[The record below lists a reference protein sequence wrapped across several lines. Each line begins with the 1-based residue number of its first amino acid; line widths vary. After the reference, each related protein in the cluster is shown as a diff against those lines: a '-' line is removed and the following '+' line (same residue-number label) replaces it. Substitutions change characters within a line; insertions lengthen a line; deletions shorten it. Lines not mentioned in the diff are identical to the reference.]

1 MLASSFCLF
10 GASLWPIV
18 LSMISTVADNFPL
31 TRKPKYGVAAFD
43 FDGTLTSQHTM
54 YRFLVQTHG
63 WYRFVRTML
72 MSGIHVHSR
81 DELKVATVGALFKGM
96 PVTRFAE
103 LGEQYATKIH
113 DVLRPEMLEQL
124 KWHHEQGHA
133 TVIISA
139 ALGVYL
145 RPLGQRLG
153 VHGVVGVEL
162 SANSHGV
169 LDGRVDGGINIRGP
183 EKLVRLRAWTA
194 EQFGDEAELELWAY
208 GDSSGDRELLLAAD
222 HPTWIKS

>member
-1 MLASSFCLF
+1 
-10 GASLWPIV
+10 
-18 LSMISTVADNFPL
+18 MISTIADNL
-31 TRKPKYGVAAFD
+31 LSTRKRKYGVAAFD

-63 WYRFVRTML
+63 WSRFLRTVM
-72 MSGIHVHSR
+72 MSGVRVRSR

-103 LGEQYATKIH
+103 LGEQYATTIH

-124 KWHHEQGHA
+124 QWHQRQGHA

-145 RPLGQRLG
+145 RPIGQRLG
-153 VHGVVGVEL
+153 MHGVVGVEL
-162 SANSHGV
+162 STNSHGV
-169 LDGRVDGGINIRGP
+169 LDGRVDGGINIRGS